1 LGAIGAGQEVFDF
14 GRIAALAAVADVAYE
29 TERHRADAER
39 LRVDLLVRETYY
51 AVHGARAIL
60 RAAEDA
66 YQRTRLH
73 RDMAAAA
80 VKSGLHA
87 PIELTRAEADL
98 TRFDVSRIRAG
109 GNLRTAQAVF
119 AASVGVDD
127 RWLDVTGQPPASP
140 GIPPLEQGLKEA
152 LDRDPVLEEARSR
165 IAGAEALTRAVAS
178 EMRPDLALTATLSER
193 AGMASPSSGS
203 ISDKYGPLPTVSNWD
218 VGLVMR
224 WPLYDPV
231 IAARR
236 GAAASRI
243 EIARADALALS
254 QQEAAAVQQAYV
266 AVEVSEAALLG
277 LGRALDAAQ
286 ANYSQAE
293 ARFKAGLGTSLE
305 LADAEA
311 VRTDAEIQLA
321 VGQFE
326 GLRAKAVVARLT
338 AEGL

>member
-1 LGAIGAGQEVFDF
+1 
-14 GRIAALAAVADVAYE
+14 
-29 TERHRADAER
+29 
-39 LRVDLLVRETYY
+39 
-51 AVHGARAIL
+51 
-60 RAAEDA
+60 
-66 YQRTRLH
+66 
-73 RDMAAAA
+73 
-80 VKSGLHA
+80 
-87 PIELTRAEADL
+87 
-98 TRFDVSRIRAG
+98 
-109 GNLRTAQAVF
+109 VF

-127 RWLDVTGQPPASP
+127 RLLDVTGQPPATQ

-152 LDRDPVLEEARSR
+152 LDRDPVLQEARSR

-203 ISDKYGPLPTVSNWD
+203 ISDKYGPLPTVTNWD
-218 VGLVMR
+218 VGLVLR
-224 WPLYDPV
+224 LPLYDPV

-243 EIARADALALS
+243 QIARADALALS

-277 LGRALDAAQ
+277 LGRALDAAR

-321 VGQFE
+321 VGEFE
-326 GLRAKAVVARLT
+326 SVRTKAMVTRLT